1 MDDHGKDLGMAPSDH
16 NGARGYVIGQLGQ
29 SLDGRVALPSGESKY
44 ISGSHALD
52 HVHRLRAD
60 VDAVIVG
67 IGTVLADDPLLTV
80 RRVAGRSPARV
91 VIDPSGRLS
100 PQAQVLVDDGVR
112 RMVVRRS
119 DANSPNPLPDGVEL
133 IPLAPDP
140 RDGALT
146 PASILAAL
154 AARGL
159 SRILVEGGP
168 RTLSAF
174 LDAGCLDR
182 FHIVVSPVILGSGRP
197 GLDLAPIVGLASAL
211 RPATRVEV
219 FPDGDVLFDC
229 DLRRHATDRETRH
242 DDAQGH
248 ASDLHAADPASA
260 ARGCLRAAG

>member
-1 MDDHGKDLGMAPSDH
+1 MDDHGKDLGRAAPDH
-16 NGARGYVIGQLGQ
+16 NGEPRYVIGQLGQ

-44 ISGSHALD
+44 ISGIHALD

-80 RRVAGRSPARV
+80 RRVSGRSPARV
-91 VIDPSGRLS
+91 VIDPSGRLP
-100 PQAQVLVDDGVR
+100 PQAQCLAADGAR
-112 RMVVRRS
+112 RLVVRRS
-119 DANSPNPLPDGVEL
+119 DANCSDLLPDGVEL
-133 IPLAPDP
+133 VAIDPDP
-140 RDGALT
+140 RTGALH

-159 SRILVEGGP
+159 TRILVEGGP

-182 FHIVVSPVILGSGRP
+182 FHIVVSPVILGSGRQ

-229 DLRRHATDRETRH
+229 DLRRSARDLETRH
-242 DDAQGH
+242 DDAQ
-248 ASDLHAADPASA
+248 DHAADLRADTAVPL
-260 ARGCLRAAG
+260 RGGLRAAG